1 MKLELDRSEYLTLLT
16 AMQIAD
22 WILHANQGEEL
33 RDTEDFRAL
42 EQKILKQA
50 EKVGCE
56 PLVEYDSEMERWF
69 TSREFELTSLGLA
82 YVEEYENDAFWEG
95 LLQRLTERD
104 LLRKVG
110 EKAFNSLG
118 PVERSRQEGPYLSMY
133 DHEIQEHGLDRLE
146 VVEKQRLN

>member
-1 MKLELDRSEYLTLLT
+1 MKLELDRQEYLTLLT

-22 WILHANQGEEL
+22 WILHAHHGEEL

-42 EQKILKQA
+42 EQKVLTLA
-50 EKVGCE
+50 EEAGCKN
-56 PLVEYDSEMERWF
+56 LVEFDPEMKRWYP
-69 TSREFELTSLGLA
+69 SREFELTSLGLA
-82 YVEEYENDAFWEG
+82 YVEEYENDGFWEG
-95 LLQRLTERD
+95 LLRRLTERD

-110 EKAFNSLG
+110 EKAYNELS
-118 PVERSRQEGPYLSMY
+118 PVERARQEGPYLSMY